1 MFYITNASTSNNFTI
16 SMNAGALT
24 SVVNPTSAVTL
35 IWSGADWTI
44 AGSGTLSGA
53 NTSLSN
59 LSSVNLGTTALNSTS
74 NNLNLTTTT
83 SGNIVLNAAGF
94 IDLQDSLQNS
104 AGNLTIS
111 DVLDI
116 NVSANNAVNINT
128 GTSTGLVTIGGG
140 SGTFSLQTTNIDISS
155 AGAITGATGITMAS
169 GNFLQSG
176 AGTFGTGNGAVSLN
190 GAVSAASTIDV
201 TGSLATKKGTDYS
214 TTGTTNDVNFGD
226 VSLVRL
232 TGASAQTITGIS
244 GGRDGEWLA
253 IVNAG
258 TTTATISNN
267 AAGSLAANRITTG
280 TGADLSLA
288 AGASIDLVY
297 DSSASLWRVVG
308 GAAGAGGGGANT
320 SLSNLASVNIGT
332 TALNSTSNNLNL
344 TTTTSGNI
352 VLNSAGTI
360 ALQDATNVTGAFT
373 ASGTIN
379 TNTFSSTALTFSG
392 VNPNISASTAGTN
405 ISINAGTT
413 GQVQIGGTSTGDI
426 LLGGGSGSTGCTVT
440 NASGNFACTGTVS
453 GTQLISTVA
462 TGTAPLTVAS
472 TTKVTNLNT
481 DLLDGL
487 DSTGFVLNQTGLQS
501 SSNFHVSG
509 TGTADTSLVTPLI
522 QGTSGANLVIN
533 SMTTNA
539 LNLDSTTTGGINI
552 GTNANAKTITV
563 GNVTGASTVNLTSG
577 TGSVNISAG
586 NSAAQA
592 LRIIAANSQSVD
604 IFQIKDFSGNVLVRS
619 SSTGELVFEGA
630 ARHTKKV
637 HLYAEYAGSVLD
649 PGSGANNS
657 GTMTSGLDLTNRM
670 NYYKWTT
677 SSGSNQNYDV
687 VVQVPIPTDFS
698 TWASNPLAISAWTSD
713 TTNGTLTL
721 EARDSTGTG
730 VICNFVAVTPGTAS
744 TWSTNTTACTLG
756 SGTYTAGD
764 YMTLRIRM
772 QSPTSGDTRLGNIT
786 LNYLSRY

>member
-1 MFYITNASTSNNFTI
+1 
-16 SMNAGALT
+16 
-24 SVVNPTSAVTL
+24 
-35 IWSGADWTI
+35 
-44 AGSGTLSGA
+44 
-53 NTSLSN
+53 
-59 LSSVNLGTTALNSTS
+59 
-74 NNLNLTTTT
+74 
-83 SGNIVLNAAGF
+83 
-94 IDLQDSLQNS
+94 
-104 AGNLTIS
+104 
-111 DVLDI
+111 
-116 NVSANNAVNINT
+116 
-128 GTSTGLVTIGGG
+128 
-140 SGTFSLQTTNIDISS
+140 
-155 AGAITGATGITMAS
+155 
-169 GNFLQSG
+169 
-176 AGTFGTGNGAVSLN
+176 
-190 GAVSAASTIDV
+190 
-201 TGSLATKKGTDYS
+201 
-214 TTGTTNDVNFGD
+214 
-226 VSLVRL
+226 
-232 TGASAQTITGIS
+232 
-244 GGRDGEWLA
+244 
-253 IVNAG
+253 
-258 TTTATISNN
+258 
-267 AAGSLAANRITTG
+267 
-280 TGADLSLA
+280 
-288 AGASIDLVY
+288 
-297 DSSASLWRVVG
+297 
-308 GAAGAGGGGANT
+308 
-320 SLSNLASVNIGT
+320 
-332 TALNSTSNNLNL
+332 
-344 TTTTSGNI
+344 
-352 VLNSAGTI
+352 
-360 ALQDATNVTGAFT
+360 
-373 ASGTIN
+373 
-379 TNTFSSTALTFSG
+379 
-392 VNPNISASTAGTN
+392 
-405 ISINAGTT
+405 
-413 GQVQIGGTSTGDI
+413 
-426 LLGGGSGSTGCTVT
+426 VT

-586 NSAAQA
+586 NSATQA

-630 ARHTKKV
+630 ARHTKKI

-698 TWASNPLAISAWTSD
+698 TWASNPLAISA
-713 TTNGTLTL
+713 
-721 EARDSTGTG
+721 
-730 VICNFVAVTPGTAS
+730 
-744 TWSTNTTACTLG
+744 
-756 SGTYTAGD
+756 
-764 YMTLRIRM
+764 
-772 QSPTSGDTRLGNIT
+772 
-786 LNYLSRY
+786 